1 MCEFDETIY
10 QAIATTVN
18 EMVQKS
24 LMFEQTNQSPKLI
37 LESISLVALLLEIND
52 HMERIVTSLDL
63 LQRPIIVE
71 AIIRLIDTS
80 SNSSTNHVDE
90 GFFILLCLITKHP
103 LSGSHLRQVHSIGCR
118 LVMWLTRYCNASV
131 QEFVCL
137 ILEYLVASEGQA
149 LGKEIGSIGGLVVLS
164 ELFHKS
170 AQSCCSNLN
179 QAVSRALVGVLVAVD
194 LRNLHEY
201 NTIVRK
207 FIVDSMSSNA
217 TCVDLQL
224 AGLSIIHCVCRRCD
238 SVASIGS
245 VVLPVVTASM
255 NNHLENVVLL
265 NMSCVIIRVI
275 SQKLED
281 WSVIVETDAFGSVVN
296 TLLVHPTS
304 TELVLEGMATI
315 KDLAR
320 KESFRAFFNPEDAEI
335 AIASILPLHSDKPD
349 VVALCFGSLNNIAI
363 NTSTSTVAPMQLDV
377 LHFIISALN
386 TFRHNRLVTRNACLL
401 LKSYTYNPEN
411 LNVMRS
417 FSESVI
423 TTLKL
428 LTSSQHTE
436 TRDRA
441 RYIIKKVQSNA
452 IQPQFDTENVTL

>member
-1 MCEFDETIY
+1 M
-10 QAIATTVN
+10 
-18 EMVQKS
+18 
-24 LMFEQTNQSPKLI
+24 
-37 LESISLVALLLEIND
+37 
-52 HMERIVTSLDL
+52 
-63 LQRPIIVE
+63 
-71 AIIRLIDTS
+71 
-80 SNSSTNHVDE
+80 
-90 GFFILLCLITKHP
+90 
-103 LSGSHLRQVHSIGCR
+103 
-118 LVMWLTRYCNASV
+118 
-131 QEFVCL
+131 
-137 ILEYLVASEGQA
+137 
-149 LGKEIGSIGGLVVLS
+149 
-164 ELFHKS
+164 
-170 AQSCCSNLN
+170 
-179 QAVSRALVGVLVAVD
+179 
-194 LRNLHEY
+194 
-201 NTIVRK
+201 
-207 FIVDSMSSNA
+207 
-217 TCVDLQL
+217 
-224 AGLSIIHCVCRRCD
+224 
-238 SVASIGS
+238 
-245 VVLPVVTASM
+245 
-255 NNHLENVVLL
+255 
-265 NMSCVIIRVI
+265 
-275 SQKLED
+275 ED

-386 TFRHNRLVTRNACLL
+386 TFRHDRLVTRNACLL